1 MEASA
6 MYRYERAL
14 AEEHMSDMRTAAER
28 RRLAVLARCCSGVA
42 HALSSAWCRL
52 RGERRTA

>member
-1 MEASA
+1 

-28 RRLAVLARCCSGVA
+28 RRLALLARCCSGVA